1 MATSGLWVRPVEG
14 IGEVGAGDDVARL
27 VVAALTAADGGAD
40 PAAGLED
47 GDVVVVASKIVSK
60 AEGRLVRADDR
71 EQAITD
77 ETVRVVATREHP
89 GGVTRIVENRL
100 GLVMAAAGVDASNVA
115 PGTVLLLPEDPDA
128 SARRIR
134 AGIAQ
139 ATGRTVG
146 VVVADTAGRA
156 WRQGLTDIAIG
167 AAGVVVLDD
176 LRGST
181 DMEGRPLTATV
192 VAVADELAAATEL
205 VRGKSAGV
213 PVAVVR
219 GADAWVTAED
229 GPGARAIVRPA
240 EDDMFRTGSAE
251 AYDDGYDAGYDEGVE
266 AGRSEGFTTGY
277 EQGYNDAESQVESAL

>member
-14 IGEVGAGDDVARL
+14 IGEVEAGDDVARL
-27 VVAALTAADGGAD
+27 VVEALSAAEGGGD
-40 PAAGLED
+40 HAGLED

-89 GGVTRIVENRL
+89 GGVTRIVENRQ
-100 GLVMAAAGVDASNVA
+100 GLVLAAAGVDASNVP
-115 PGTVLLLPEDPDA
+115 PGTVLLLPEDPDV

-134 AGIAQ
+134 AGLTE

-146 VVVADTAGRA
+146 VVIADTAGRA
-156 WRQGLTDIAIG
+156 WRQGVTDIAIG
-167 AAGVVVLDD
+167 AAGIVVLDD

-181 DMEGRPLTATV
+181 DREGRPLTATV

-213 PVAVVR
+213 PAAVVR
-219 GADAWVTAED
+219 GVGAWVTAED

-266 AGRSEGFTTGY
+266 AGRSEGFTGGY